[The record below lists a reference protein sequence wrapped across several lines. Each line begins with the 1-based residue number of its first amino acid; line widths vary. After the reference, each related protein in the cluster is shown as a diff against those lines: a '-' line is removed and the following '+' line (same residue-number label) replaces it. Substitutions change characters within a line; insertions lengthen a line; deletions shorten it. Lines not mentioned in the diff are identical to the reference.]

1 MSSKVHQSDETSG
14 VEPLVW
20 RQMQPAGPAGPA
32 GTAVPVEEPPDSQ
45 QRLAQLQQQY
55 EQRAREAHAAGLR
68 EGEAAGRQRASAEI
82 QPVIDRLARSIE
94 EIGGLR
100 ARLRAEAEA
109 DLVQLSLAIARRVLR
124 RELAIDPE
132 ALHGLVLGALEKLR
146 GQEISRVRV
155 HPAHVSLLTESLRQN
170 SAARQSGGGR
180 RSVARPSA
188 RSSSRPSAA
197 TSMPPSI
204 PSCRRSSV
212 AWPTACGST
221 HEDFSRPL
229 SSPNSTA
236 LRLCRWT
243 GQVTEVV
250 GLLVESRGPSVAI
263 GDFCEVRTASGRR
276 IRTQVIGF
284 RNGRVLSM
292 PLEEIDGL
300 QLGDPLAARSEDA
313 RVEVGPGLL
322 GRVIDG
328 FGKPMDD
335 GPALEVRDTYSL
347 HGTATNPLDRE
358 HITQPLVTGIRA
370 IDGLLPCGKG
380 QRIGIF
386 GGSGVGK
393 STLLGSMSRH
403 NSADV
408 TVIAMIGERNREVRG
423 FLENELGP
431 EGRKRSVVVCAT
443 SERPAPL
450 RVRACFVALAIAEYF
465 RDQGANVLLVM
476 DSVTRLAMAQR
487 EIGLAAGEPPSQKG
501 YTPSVFNLLPKV
513 LERAGNFRRGS
524 ITGFFTVLVE
534 GDDFNEPICDAVR
547 GILDGHII
555 LSRQLGAQGH
565 YPAIDILHSVSRL
578 TSRHRHAPRRK
589 RPRAKFAARSPP
601 TATPRT

>member
-1 MSSKVHQSDETSG
+1 LT
-14 VEPLVW
+14 
-20 RQMQPAGPAGPA
+20 QP
-32 GTAVPVEEPPDSQ
+32 
-45 QRLAQLQQQY
+45 
-55 EQRAREAHAAGLR
+55 
-68 EGEAAGRQRASAEI
+68 I
-82 QPVIDRLARSIE
+82 
-94 EIGGLR
+94 
-100 ARLRAEAEA
+100 
-109 DLVQLSLAIARRVLR
+109 SLAPYLAELDRITPLR
-124 RELAIDPE
+124 W
-132 ALHGLVLGALEKLR
+132 
-146 GQEISRVRV
+146 
-155 HPAHVSLLTESLRQN
+155 
-170 SAARQSGGGR
+170 SG
-180 RSVARPSA
+180 
-188 RSSSRPSAA
+188 
-197 TSMPPSI
+197 
-204 PSCRRSSV
+204 
-212 AWPTACGST
+212 
-221 HEDFSRPL
+221 E
-229 SSPNSTA
+229 
-236 LRLCRWT
+236 
-243 GQVTEVV
+243 VTQVV
-250 GLLVESRGPSVAI
+250 GLLIESCGPNVAI
-263 GDFCEVRTASGRR
+263 GDFCEVQTASGRR

-300 QLGDPLAARSEDA
+300 QLGDPVGARSEDA
-313 RVEVGPGLL
+313 RVDVGPGLL
-322 GRVIDG
+322 GRVLDG
-328 FGKPMDD
+328 FGKPID
-335 GPALEVRDTYSL
+335 GGPPIEARDSYNL
-347 HGTATNPLDRE
+347 YGTPSSPMERE

-370 IDGLLPCGKG
+370 VDGLLPCGKG

-393 STLLGSMSRH
+393 STLLGSMSRN

-408 TVIAMIGERNREVRG
+408 TVIGMIGERNREVRG

-450 RVRACFVALAIAEYF
+450 RVRACFVSLAVAEYF

-547 GILDGHII
+547 GILDGHFI
-555 LSRQLGAQGH
+555 LSRQLAGQGH

-578 TSRHRHAPRRK
+578 TSAIAGPAQKLAAKRIRQALSAYRDAEDLIQLGAYVAGSNPGLDASIRLRDEMLEFLRQDHLAHSPLPETLTRLGELARQLDQQPAQLARK
-589 RPRAKFAARSPP
+589 GDGR
-601 TATPRT
+601 